1 MSSSSH
7 GYPEEYVDGLLLK
20 FRSTLHRAKVDDSR
34 LTALGTVD
42 RSVYFVSSVQ
52 VGIILSLSIQSDTV
66 CRMMFL
72 SESSA
77 TRYCFDL
84 QLFVTTY
91 LNLYIT
97 WIIIVLGL
105 LGFSSGDLY
114 VYKYMI

>member
-1 MSSSSH
+1 M
-7 GYPEEYVDGLLLK
+7 GFLMK

-42 RSVYFVSSVQ
+42 RSVYFDSSVQ

-72 SESSA
+72 SESSV
-77 TRYCFDL
+77 TRYCLDL
-84 QLFVTTY
+84 QLIVTTY

-114 VYKYMI
+114 VDRYMI